1 MLTAFQL
8 ATLAAMRGQTPEDDT
23 VNKWIA
29 NANAPQPQPAPVV
42 AQPPPV
48 VSNPDVAQMIAKAS
62 VAPAVQPVQGGTMFG
77 GVPGVPIVPVTYKQA
92 DRGAAA
98 VARHTTPA
106 TTTSAPSGAASGP
119 VLPASSGSQ
128 SKDASVGL
136 SVAPLEYGVV
146 NTPGSPGGEVD
157 MVGPK
162 AHRIE
167 IGATNLRSDAA
178 LDLAHANAVAAANEA
193 ALYPERAKYYA
204 DLAEKEARDQG
215 GRDEQNRQRLEDIDR
230 ETKELRDIKVDPDR
244 YKANAGNAVAG
255 FMAAVLGGALAPGN
269 GGRNV
274 GLEDFRAKERQDI
287 NLQQDEIQQ
296 KRGYIDQVRQA
307 IRDQREMQGD
317 QVASGQRR
325 TQLANASFESQVRQ
339 AMLEGQVGKDIATG
353 NANSADVKAAR
364 MDQNAARI
372 RNVQP
377 TGGGQKYV
385 VKDPATGATMVMDA
399 KEFNAHVKDVSKDI
413 RTTGLGITR
422 DGAKADSESKGKKE
436 EDMSKRL
443 VPRADGSSY
452 YAATAEEAKAHREA
466 DLAAA
471 QLKGAVQEMKA
482 LRNKLGAADVSGY
495 NTEDARTIKSLQAQ
509 ASVSFG
515 KMKGLGTY
523 DSGMERLAEQIFGDP
538 TGLRSPVTNYDAL
551 IGRIDADA
559 AARARS
565 AEGPLRPNMPASFK
579 VVK

>member
-1 MLTAFQL
+1 MRFLTNFEL

-23 VNKWIA
+23 VNGWIA
-29 NANAPQPQPAPVV
+29 NANKPVAPSPAVT
-42 AQPPPV
+42 APPPI

-62 VAPAVQPVQGGTMFG
+62 AEPVGTAPQSTMFG
-77 GVPGVPIVPVTYKQA
+77 VPGTPVTYRQA
-92 DRGAAA
+92 DRGPSAPVSHAL
-98 VARHTTPA
+98 PA
-106 TTTSAPSGAASGP
+106 TIKPSGVATVGAP
-119 VLPASSGSQ
+119 QQDPGSQ

-136 SVAPLEYGVV
+136 SVAPLQYGVV

-167 IGATNLRSDAA
+167 LAATNMRSDAVQEM
-178 LDLAHANAVAAANEA
+178 AHANAVAAANEA

-204 DLAEKEARDQG
+204 DLAEKESRDQG
-215 GRDEQNRQRLEDIDR
+215 GRNEQNRQRLEDLDA
-230 ETKELRDIKVDPDR
+230 ETKALREMKVDPYRRMKNGETIVDTIATMFGGIGQAFLR
-244 YKANAGNAVAG
+244 RAGYDVPNAGFEIA
-255 FMAAVLGGALAPGN
+255 
-269 GGRNV
+269 
-274 GLEDFRAKERQDI
+274 RQHASDDI
-287 NLQQDEIQQ
+287 ASQRDDIANKKSYL
-296 KRGYIDQVRQA
+296 DQVRQA

-317 QVASGQRR
+317 QVASAQRGA
-325 TQLANASFESQVRQ
+325 QLSNASFESQVRQ

-353 NANSADVKAAR
+353 NANSADVLAAR

-422 DGAKADSESKGKKE
+422 DGAKADSENKGKKE

-482 LRNKLGAADVSGY
+482 IRGNLGAADVSGL
-495 NTEDARTIKSLQAQ
+495 NTEDARRIKSLQAQ
-509 ASVSFG
+509 AAVSFG

-538 TGLRSPVTNYDAL
+538 TGMRSPVANYDAL